1 MEIYRK
7 RLVWLYAMCSKYPE
21 VSEAVDGSSMI
32 RIKPLSDECRE
43 VSKRCVYLLGYQGN
57 NLLCS
62 DGIDLIWKG

>member
-1 MEIYRK
+1 
-7 RLVWLYAMCSKYPE
+7 
-21 VSEAVDGSSMI
+21 MI

-62 DGIDLIWKG
+62 DWDRSDMEGLDYNGFI